1 MFAWS
6 VIYPT
11 KGKHSREREHPL
23 WTVRSFRFHAENS
36 CIKYNN
42 NNNNCLLILQAWPVK
57 LCKNQKKATYF
68 KNRPRP
74 KCTEKTNRGT
84 VAN

>member
-1 MFAWS
+1 MIRRGDQMGSTLQRKCARFTCFRCEDSLKYLNEIIFTRDGAVPRCLYIWS

-36 CIKYNN
+36 CIK
-42 NNNNCLLILQAWPVK
+42 I
-57 LCKNQKKATYF
+57 
-68 KNRPRP
+68 
-74 KCTEKTNRGT
+74 
-84 VAN
+84 